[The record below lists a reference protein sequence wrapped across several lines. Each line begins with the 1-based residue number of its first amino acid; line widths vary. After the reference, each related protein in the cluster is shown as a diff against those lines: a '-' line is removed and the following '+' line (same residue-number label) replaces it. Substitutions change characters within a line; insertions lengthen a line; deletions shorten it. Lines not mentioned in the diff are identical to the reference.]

1 MLSIKNLVFNF
12 GGTPVLKEICLSLD
26 KGQVLSIVGPNGSG
40 KTTLIKCILRFH
52 RPAGGSVWIENRNA
66 AAMKRRELA
75 RHMGYLPQNIPSML
89 PMSVFDTVLMGRS
102 PYLAWTPR
110 NYDME
115 RVAQVLEEME
125 LSHLAFRDIDR
136 ISGGQAQ
143 KVLLARALVQDTN
156 YLLLDEPTSSLDL
169 RHQLEI
175 LEIITRLAETRKIG
189 VLLAMHDLN
198 LAARFSHR
206 IIMLRNGE
214 IFCSGKPR
222 EVMTP
227 ENISQV
233 FGVDAEVQ
241 LDNGCLRIHP
251 LNCSINPR
259 RPEMALRRQEKKAS
273 T

>member
-1 MLSIKNLVFNF
+1 MLSIEKLVFSF
-12 GGTPVLKEICLSLD
+12 GETPVLKEISLSLE
-26 KGQVLSIVGPNGSG
+26 KGQVLSVVGPNGSG
-40 KTTLIKCILRFH
+40 KTTLIKCILQFY
-52 RPAGGSVWIENRNA
+52 RPVGGSVWIENRNA

-75 RHMGYLPQNIPSML
+75 RYLGYVPQNIPSML

-110 NYDME
+110 DYDME
-115 RVAQVLEEME
+115 RVSQVLQEME

-143 KVLLARALVQDTN
+143 KVLLARSLVQDTN
-156 YLLLDEPTSSLDL
+156 YMLLDEPTSSLDL

-175 LEIITRLAETRKIG
+175 LEIVTGLAETRKVG

-206 IIMLRNGE
+206 IVMLRNGE

-233 FGVDAEVQ
+233 FGVDAAVQ
-241 LDNGCLRIHP
+241 LDNGCLHIHP
-251 LNCSINPR
+251 LKSSTN
-259 RPEMALRRQEKKAS
+259 LRKLHHFREKEDSA
-273 T
+273 